1 MFNLVIVVLVKI
13 TDCGCHKKR
22 EEILSSDYSEKLPNE
37 IVAHYEQGDEIQ
49 RLSSSLGQLEETR
62 MRELIARH
70 LPATPAVVYDVGGGP
85 GGYAC
90 WLARRGY
97 EVHLVDPVP
106 LHVKQASAASQAQ
119 PDHSIAELRVG
130 DARHLDRA
138 DDSVDVVLMLG
149 PLYHLTERNERISAL
164 QESYRIL
171 RRGGII
177 FAVAI
182 SRYASTLRGMTDGI
196 MDPEYIKIVDRDLR
210 DGQHRNPNEHP
221 AYFTT
226 AYLHR
231 PEELES
237 EIEVVGFDVEGLFGI
252 QGPGWLLQNL
262 EEQWADRNCRERL
275 LNIARSLE
283 SEPSAIGVSTHIMAI
298 ARKTEDTA

>member
-1 MFNLVIVVLVKI
+1 
-13 TDCGCHKKR
+13 
-22 EEILSSDYSEKLPNE
+22 
-37 IVAHYEQGDEIQ
+37 
-49 RLSSSLGQLEETR
+49 

-70 LPATPAVVYDVGGGP
+70 LPAVPAVVYDVGGGP

-90 WLARRGY
+90 WLAKQGY

-106 LHVKQASAASQAQ
+106 LHVEQASAASQAQ
-119 PDHSIAELRVG
+119 PDHPIAELRVG

-138 DDSVDVVLMLG
+138 EDSVDVVLMLG
-149 PLYHLTERNERISAL
+149 PLYHLTERNERIAAL

-182 SRYASTLRGMTDGI
+182 SRYASTLHGMIDGN
-196 MDPEYIKIVDRDLR
+196 MDPDFIKIASRDLR
-210 DGQHRNPNEHP
+210 EGQHRNPNEHP

-231 PEELES
+231 PEEFKS
-237 EIEVVGFDVEGLFGI
+237 EIEAVGFDLEGLFGI

-262 EEQWADRNCRERL
+262 EEQWADRNYRERL
-275 LNIARSLE
+275 LNIAHFLE
-283 SEPSAIGVSTHIMAI
+283 SEPSVIGVSAHIMAI

>member
-1 MFNLVIVVLVKI
+1 MCKQNGWQEFCDN
-13 TDCGCHKKR
+13 HAPAHN
-22 EEILSSDYSEKLPNE
+22 EKLSNE

-62 MRELIARH
+62 MRELITRH
-70 LPATPAVVYDVGGGP
+70 LPAMPAVVYDVGGGP
-85 GGYAC
+85 GSYAC
-90 WLARRGY
+90 WLAKRGY
-97 EVHLVDPVP
+97 EVHLVDAVP
-106 LHVKQASAASQAQ
+106 LHVEQASAASQAQ
-119 PDHSIAELRVG
+119 PDHPVAELRVG
-130 DARHLDRA
+130 DARHLDRV

-149 PLYHLTERNERISAL
+149 PLYHLTERNERIAAL

-171 RRGGII
+171 RKGGII

-182 SRYASTLRGMTDGI
+182 SRYASTLHGMIQGN
-196 MDPEYIKIVDRDLR
+196 MDPEFIKIADRDLR

-252 QGPGWLLQNL
+252 QGPAWLLQNL
-262 EEQWADRNCRERL
+262 GAQWDNPNYRERL

-283 SEPSAIGVSTHIMAI
+283 SEPSVIGVSAHVMAI
-298 ARKTEDTA
+298 ARKTKDTA

>member
-1 MFNLVIVVLVKI
+1 M
-13 TDCGCHKKR
+13 C
-22 EEILSSDYSEKLPNE
+22 KLNS
-37 IVAHYEQGDEIQ
+37 IVAYYERGDEIQ
-49 RLSSSLGQLEETR
+49 RLSSSGGQLEETR
-62 MRELIARH
+62 IRELISRH

-85 GGYAC
+85 GSYAC
-90 WLARRGY
+90 WLAREGY

-106 LHVKQASAASQAQ
+106 LHVEQASAASQAQ
-119 PDHSIAELRVG
+119 PDHPIAELCVG

-138 DDSVDVVLMLG
+138 DNSVDVVLMLG
-149 PLYHLTERNERISAL
+149 PLYHLTERNERIAAL

-182 SRYASTLRGMTDGI
+182 SRYASTLRGMADGI

-226 AYLHR
+226 AFLHR
-231 PEELES
+231 PEELKS
-237 EIEVVGFDVEGLFGI
+237 EMEVVGFNLEGLFGI
-252 QGPGWLLQNL
+252 QGPAWLLQNF
-262 EEQWADRNCRERL
+262 EEQWADPNCRERL

-283 SEPSAIGVSTHIMAI
+283 SEPSIIGVSTHIMAI